1 MNSQKFSRG
10 VSVSSQVVGF
20 PPDSEMPPPPNKR
33 SVIAA
38 LRELGPG
45 VVTGTSN
52 VDPSLVITAT
62 VVGAAFQFSLLWVI
76 VLCIPFLFTV
86 FAVSARLGY
95 ETRKG
100 LVDLLRLNYG
110 RPVAASCAV
119 VIILINMAMIIADLM
134 AVSDGLSIILLQKR
148 SFFVAAVAFT
158 IWYVLIFSNYR
169 KITRALLWF
178 SLPLF
183 LYVAAAVLAHPDPH
197 QLLVRT
203 FVPRFKISPEYIGGM
218 VGLFG
223 SLLTPYVLVWQTNS
237 RSEHAI
243 IGGERPREVE
253 SHAGT
258 FATTVLSYSIVVAA
272 AMVLHLPSPVD
283 MTTRQAAEALRPAV
297 GSLGTILFAIG
308 IIGAGM
314 VALPVLV
321 ASMCFSI
328 SEAMGWRAG
337 LSEHPW
343 NAKRFYVLISGSML
357 VASVV
362 NFFRINPVKALFFSQ
377 VLAGILTIPILF
389 FILILSNDKRVML
402 TTNTRS
408 QNFWLGAAIGGLL
421 ATAGLLLVLN
431 VVS

>member
-1 MNSQKFSRG
+1 MVAR
-10 VSVSSQVVGF
+10 
-20 PPDSEMPPPPNKR
+20 
-33 SVIAA
+33 

-45 VVTGTSN
+45 IVTGTAN

-110 RPVAASCAV
+110 KAVAVSCAV
-119 VIILINMAMIIADLM
+119 VIILINMAMIVADLM
-134 AVSDGLSIILLQKR
+134 AVCDGLGIILLQKR

-158 IWYVLIFSNYR
+158 VWYVLIFSDYR

-183 LYVAAAVLAHPDPH
+183 LYVAAAVMAHPDAY

-203 FVPRFKISPEYIGGM
+203 FVPRFRITPEYMSGM

-223 SLLTPYVLVWQTNS
+223 SLLTPYVLVWQTSS
-237 RSEHAI
+237 RREHAI
-243 IGGERPREVE
+243 VGGDRPPESE

-258 FATTVLSYSIVVAA
+258 FASTVLSYSIVVAS

-308 IIGAGM
+308 IVGAGM

-328 SEAMGWRAG
+328 SEAMGWPAG
-337 LSEHPW
+337 LSELPW
-343 NAKRFYVLISGSML
+343 NARRFYVLISGSML
-357 VASVV
+357 VAAVV

-389 FILILSNDKRVML
+389 FILILSNDRRVMQ
-402 TTNTRS
+402 TTNTRA
-408 QNFWLGAAIGGLL
+408 QNFWLGAAIGALL
-421 ATAGLLLVLN
+421 ASGGLLLALN
-431 VVS
+431 LMH